1 MKKSVLGGAAVAGLC
16 AAFALAPATSADQS
30 SLKRGGGADCADFSS
45 QAAAQ
50 NYSLKCDL

>member
-1 MKKSVLGGAAVAGLC
+1 VKKSVLGGAAVAGLC